1 MRAST
6 DAPIPRIVMDTEGL
20 PPARATA
27 IWREQI
33 GVMFDSQPLSNGRED
48 PRYRVEACHLG
59 ALAVGMA
66 SMTQQRFQR
75 PASRV
80 WRDGLDHYLLQFYTH
95 GSCRSLTGRHPPGT
109 TPGDLWVT
117 DLGQPLSTE
126 INTATNLTLVAP
138 RAQLESMLHEPDG
151 QHQRVLDGRLPL
163 VTLLRE
169 HLKTILQTS
178 GQMRASHAV
187 AITPTI
193 LALAAAALNGAPTET
208 QCPASAAGI
217 KLVLLHHIDQNL
229 HDSQLSPARLAVH
242 AGLSLRTLQYLFE
255 ADGGAARYIQR
266 RRLQKARQLLCSP
279 GRWHT
284 EIASDARLP
293 PRRGSASPPW
303 RARSDL
309 PTRKASA
316 APSPAPTESAPAAR
330 APWRWRIA
338 AVQRHR
344 PGRPAAGMN
353 GSSGWRD
360 ARRAPPASWAE

>member
-1 MRAST
+1 MKAST

-20 PPARATA
+20 SPARATA
-27 IWREQI
+27 VWREQI
-33 GVMFDSQPLSNGRED
+33 GVMFDSQPLSIVRED

-66 SMTQQRFQR
+66 SMTPQRFQR

-109 TPGDLWVT
+109 SPGDLWVT
-117 DLGQPLSTE
+117 DLCQPLSTE

-138 RAQLESMLHEPDG
+138 RAMLASMLHEPDG

-193 LALAAAALNGAPTET
+193 LALAAATLNGAPSEA
-208 QCPASAAGI
+208 QRPASAAGI
-217 KLVLLHHIDQNL
+217 KLVLLRHIDQNL
-229 HDSQLSPARLAVH
+229 HDSQLSPTRLATH

-279 GRWHT
+279 GPWHAGT
-284 EIASDARLP
+284 ASDTPLASDAR
-293 PRRGSASPPW
+293 
-303 RARSDL
+303 
-309 PTRKASA
+309 
-316 APSPAPTESAPAAR
+316 PS
-330 APWRWRIA
+330 IA
-338 AVQRHR
+338 AVARTVGFIHPESFSRAFTRAYGISARGARGFALADRGGTASPAWSPDRWDEWIQRL
-344 PGRPAAGMN
+344 A
-353 GSSGWRD
+353 
-360 ARRAPPASWAE
+360 